1 MIGAALLVAARFA
14 IGPVAAGLHSAQ
26 PEPPSPTCGT
36 LAVPQVDRTTA
47 PDSPSASLS
56 ADGRFLAFVSYAR
69 LLPEDGNDTSDIYVF
84 DFQAGRLTLES
95 LLASGA
101 PANGDSLRPR
111 LSADGRYLLFDA
123 VGRLVSE
130 SPDELRP
137 QTLLRDRQLAV
148 TRPLIV
154 NAAGELGNR
163 ASSGAAISAD
173 GRVVAFTS
181 AATNLVPGE
190 DGNGPTQDV
199 YVLVIAT
206 GGITR
211 VSLDAAGRQPPQGA
225 SHSPTISDDGRYVA
239 FTSHADLDVDD
250 SARSADRTRQRR
262 FESARAHANV
272 FVRDLERGLTRR
284 ISRREDGRA
293 PNGASYAPAIS
304 GDGRVVAFVSEA
316 TNLVRGDRNG
326 ASDVYLHDVIAS
338 ITILVSRAVRGR
350 SANGPSK
357 RPVVSHDG
365 RVVAFQSDASDLV
378 CARRCAGPHMDTNLV
393 ADAFVYDRDRG
404 DVRRVSADAGA
415 GWSEPSRLPI
425 VDGAGATVAF
435 ASRHPMD
442 ARDRG
447 NDFDLFVQH
456 GCAPAGVSLPRR

>member
-1 MIGAALLVAARFA
+1 M
-14 IGPVAAGLHSAQ
+14 
-26 PEPPSPTCGT
+26 PT
-36 LAVPQVDRTTA
+36 VDSWR
-47 PDSPSASLS
+47 SC
-56 ADGRFLAFVSYAR
+56 RYAR

-181 AATNLVPGE
+181 AATNFVPGE

-211 VSLDAAGRQPPQGA
+211 VSLDAAGRQ
-225 SHSPTISDDGRYVA
+225 
-239 FTSHADLDVDD
+239 
-250 SARSADRTRQRR
+250 
-262 FESARAHANV
+262 RA
-272 FVRDLERGLTRR
+272 
-284 ISRREDGRA
+284 
-293 PNGASYAPAIS
+293 
-304 GDGRVVAFVSEA
+304 
-316 TNLVRGDRNG
+316 
-326 ASDVYLHDVIAS
+326 
-338 ITILVSRAVRGR
+338 
-350 SANGPSK
+350 
-357 RPVVSHDG
+357 
-365 RVVAFQSDASDLV
+365 
-378 CARRCAGPHMDTNLV
+378 AG
-393 ADAFVYDRDRG
+393 
-404 DVRRVSADAGA
+404 
-415 GWSEPSRLPI
+415 
-425 VDGAGATVAF
+425 
-435 ASRHPMD
+435 
-442 ARDRG
+442 
-447 NDFDLFVQH
+447 
-456 GCAPAGVSLPRR
+456 